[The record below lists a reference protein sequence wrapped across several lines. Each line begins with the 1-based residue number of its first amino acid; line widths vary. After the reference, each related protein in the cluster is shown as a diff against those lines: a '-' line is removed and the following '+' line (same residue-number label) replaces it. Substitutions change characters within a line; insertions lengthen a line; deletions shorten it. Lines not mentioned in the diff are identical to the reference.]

1 MGKETYLAHT
11 ITQTDYEARYDRAA
25 KKLLANKLVLA
36 HILKDCVKEYQACS
50 IMDIAQKYIE
60 GEPEVGTTGVNM
72 DDSNSPEQPDI
83 KPETVV
89 TQAAEVQEMSIQ
101 EVNAPAMNIQAMN
114 TQVTKV
120 QGMGNED
127 ISQNE
132 GTVYY
137 DVRFN
142 AIAPSTEEHGNIRLI
157 INAEAQ
163 NRFKLKYPLTK
174 RAVYYGSRLIS
185 AQHGTVF
192 TKSDYQKLRKVYSIW
207 ICVNPAKKF
216 RNSITRYSLKPET
229 IIGNAVEAPDNYD
242 LINIVMVCLGR
253 MEEWNDNNLIK
264 FLGVL
269 FQNELS
275 AREKKDI
282 LERDFN
288 IPMTETFESEVD
300 DMCNLS
306 QGVAE
311 EAMQKGIEKGRQ
323 EGIQKGIEQG
333 IEQGLEQG
341 RQEGIEQGL
350 EQGRQEGIEQG
361 LERGR
366 QEGIEQGLE
375 RGRQEG
381 IEQGLQQGRI
391 HALIELVNDGVLT
404 IEKAAEKASMSAE
417 EFGNAMKKAYAQE

>member
-1 MGKETYLAHT
+1 MSALLLTAKRRKGSTMGKETYLAHT

-36 HILKDCVKEYQACS
+36 NILKGCVKEYQACS
-50 IMDIAQKYIE
+50 IMDIAQKYIQ

-83 KPETVV
+83 KPETVA
-89 TQAAEVQEMSIQ
+89 TQSAEVQ
-101 EVNAPAMNIQAMN
+101 AMNIQAMNTHSMKVQAMNEQAMNEHAMSIQAMN

-163 NRFKLKYPLTK
+163 NRFKPKYSLTK

-216 RNSITRYSLKPET
+216 RNTITRYSLKPET
-229 IIGNAVEAPDNYD
+229 IIGNAVEAPENYD
-242 LINIVMVCLGR
+242 LINIVMVCLGK

-311 EAMQKGIEKGRQ
+311 KAM
-323 EGIQKGIEQG
+323 
-333 IEQGLEQG
+333 
-341 RQEGIEQGL
+341 
-350 EQGRQEGIEQG
+350 
-361 LERGR
+361 
-366 QEGIEQGLE
+366 
-375 RGRQEG
+375 
-381 IEQGLQQGRI
+381 QQGRTHI
-391 HALIELVNDGVLT
+391 LIELVNDGVLT
-404 IEKAAEKASMSAE
+404 IEKAAEKARMSVE
-417 EFGNAMKKAYAQE
+417 EFRNAMKNAYAQE

>member
-1 MGKETYLAHT
+1 MSALLLTAKRRKGSTMGKETYLAHT

-60 GEPEVGTTGVNM
+60 GEPEVGTTGVYM
-72 DDSNSPEQPDI
+72 DDSSSPEQPDI

-89 TQAAEVQEMSIQ
+89 TQSAEVQ
-101 EVNAPAMNIQAMN
+101 AMNAHAMSIQAMN

-142 AIAPSTEEHGNIRLI
+142 AIAPSTEELENIRLI

-216 RNSITRYSLKPET
+216 RNTITRYSLKPET
-229 IIGNAVEAPDNYD
+229 IIGNAVEAPENYD
-242 LINIVMVCLGR
+242 LINIVMVCLGK

-311 EAMQKGIEKGRQ
+311 EAMQ
-323 EGIQKGIEQG
+323 
-333 IEQGLEQG
+333 QG
-341 RQEGIEQGL
+341 RTHI
-350 EQGRQEGIEQG
+350 
-361 LERGR
+361 
-366 QEGIEQGLE
+366 
-375 RGRQEG
+375 
-381 IEQGLQQGRI
+381 
-391 HALIELVNDGVLT
+391 LIELVNDGVLT
-404 IEKAAEKASMSAE
+404 IEKAAEKARMSVE
-417 EFGNAMKKAYAQE
+417 EFRNAMEKANTQER

>member
-1 MGKETYLAHT
+1 MSALLLTAKRRKGSTMGKETYLAHT

-60 GEPEVGTTGVNM
+60 GEPEVGTTGVYM
-72 DDSNSPEQPDI
+72 DDSSSPEQPDI
-83 KPETVV
+83 KPETVA
-89 TQAAEVQEMSIQ
+89 TQSAEVQ
-101 EVNAPAMNIQAMN
+101 AMNAHAMSIQAMN

-127 ISQNE
+127 
-132 GTVYY
+132 
-137 DVRFN
+137 
-142 AIAPSTEEHGNIRLI
+142 
-157 INAEAQ
+157 
-163 NRFKLKYPLTK
+163 
-174 RAVYYGSRLIS
+174 IS

-216 RNSITRYSLKPET
+216 RNTITRYSLKPET
-229 IIGNAVEAPDNYD
+229 IIGNAVEAPENYD
-242 LINIVMVCLGR
+242 LINIVMVCLGK

-306 QGVAE
+306 QGIAE

-323 EGIQKGIEQG
+323 EGIEQG

-341 RQEGIEQGL
+341 RQEGIERGI
-350 EQGRQEGIEQG
+350 EQGIEQG
-361 LERGR
+361 L
-366 QEGIEQGLE
+366 
-375 RGRQEG
+375 
-381 IEQGLQQGRI
+381 
-391 HALIELVNDGVLT
+391 
-404 IEKAAEKASMSAE
+404 
-417 EFGNAMKKAYAQE
+417 

>member
-1 MGKETYLAHT
+1 MANSCIKKSMLYFLLFCKLNFNRQKKKGSTMGKETYLAHT

-72 DDSNSPEQPDI
+72 DDINSPEQPDI
-83 KPETVV
+83 KPETMA
-89 TQAAEVQEMSIQ
+89 TQSAEVQA
-101 EVNAPAMNIQAMN
+101 VNAQAINAQAMN
-114 TQVTKV
+114 TQAMKVQAMNAQAMNTQAMNAQVTKV

-142 AIAPSTEEHGNIRLI
+142 AIAPSTGEHDNIRLI

-163 NRFKLKYPLTK
+163 NRFKPKYPLTK

-207 ICVNPAKKF
+207 ICVNPAKRF
-216 RNSITRYSLKPET
+216 RNTITRYSLKPET
-229 IIGNAVEAPDNYD
+229 IIGNAVEAPENYD
-242 LINIVMVCLGR
+242 LINIVMVCLGK

-311 EAMQKGIEKGRQ
+311 EAMQKG
-323 EGIQKGIEQG
+323 
-333 IEQGLEQG
+333 
-341 RQEGIEQGL
+341 
-350 EQGRQEGIEQG
+350 
-361 LERGR
+361 
-366 QEGIEQGLE
+366 
-375 RGRQEG
+375 
-381 IEQGLQQGRI
+381 LQQGRTHI
-391 HALIELVNDGVLT
+391 LIELVNDGVLT
-404 IEKAAEKASMSAE
+404 IEKAAEKARMPVE
-417 EFGNAMKKAYAQE
+417 EFRNAMKNAYAQE

>member
-1 MGKETYLAHT
+1 MSALLLTAKRRKGSTMGKETYLAHT

-72 DDSNSPEQPDI
+72 DDSNSHEQPDI
-83 KPETVV
+83 KPETMA
-89 TQAAEVQEMSIQ
+89 TQSAEVQA
-101 EVNAPAMNIQAMN
+101 VNAQAINAQAMN
-114 TQVTKV
+114 TQAMKVQAMNAQAMNTQAMNAQVTKV

-163 NRFKLKYPLTK
+163 NRFKPKYPLTK

-207 ICVNPAKKF
+207 ICVNPAKRF
-216 RNSITRYSLKPET
+216 RNTITRYSLKPET
-229 IIGNAVEAPDNYD
+229 IIGNAVEAPENYD
-242 LINIVMVCLGR
+242 LINIVMVCLGK

-311 EAMQKGIEKGRQ
+311 EAMQKG
-323 EGIQKGIEQG
+323 
-333 IEQGLEQG
+333 LEQG
-341 RQEGIEQGL
+341 RQEGIEQG
-350 EQGRQEGIEQG
+350 RTY
-361 LERGR
+361 
-366 QEGIEQGLE
+366 
-375 RGRQEG
+375 
-381 IEQGLQQGRI
+381 
-391 HALIELVNDGVLT
+391 ALIELVNDGVLT
-404 IEKAAEKASMSAE
+404 IEKAAEKAGMSVE
-417 EFGNAMKKAYAQE
+417 EFKNAMKSANAWSRE

>member
-60 GEPEVGTTGVNM
+60 GEPEVGTTGVYM
-72 DDSNSPEQPDI
+72 DDSSSPEQPDI

-89 TQAAEVQEMSIQ
+89 TRAAEVQ
-101 EVNAPAMNIQAMN
+101 AMNAQAMN

-163 NRFKLKYPLTK
+163 NRFKPKYPLTK

-207 ICVNPAKKF
+207 ICVNPAKRF
-216 RNSITRYSLKPET
+216 RNTITRYSLKPET
-229 IIGNAVEAPDNYD
+229 IIGNAVEAPENYD
-242 LINIVMVCLGR
+242 LINIVMVCLGK

-323 EGIQKGIEQG
+323 EGIQKGIE
-333 IEQGLEQG
+333 LKYT
-341 RQEGIEQGL
+341 L
-350 EQGRQEGIEQG
+350 KY
-361 LERGR
+361 
-366 QEGIEQGLE
+366 
-375 RGRQEG
+375 
-381 IEQGLQQGRI
+381 
-391 HALIELVNDGVLT
+391 T
-404 IEKAAEKASMSAE
+404 P
-417 EFGNAMKKAYAQE
+417 

>member
-1 MGKETYLAHT
+1 MSALLLTAKRRKGSTMGKETYLAHT

-83 KPETVV
+83 KQETVV
-89 TQAAEVQEMSIQ
+89 ARAAEVQAMNAQ
-101 EVNAPAMNIQAMN
+101 EVNAQVINAQAINAQAMNTQSMKVQAMNEQAMNAHAMSIQAMN

-163 NRFKLKYPLTK
+163 NRFKPKYPLTK

-207 ICVNPAKKF
+207 ICVNPAKRF
-216 RNSITRYSLKPET
+216 RNTITRYSLKPET
-229 IIGNAVEAPDNYD
+229 IIGNAVEAPENYD
-242 LINIVMVCLGR
+242 LINIVMVCLGK

-311 EAMQKGIEKGRQ
+311 EAMQKGIEKG
-323 EGIQKGIEQG
+323 
-333 IEQGLEQG
+333 LEQG
-341 RQEGIEQGL
+341 RQEGIEK
-350 EQGRQEGIEQG
+350 
-361 LERGR
+361 
-366 QEGIEQGLE
+366 
-375 RGRQEG
+375 G
-381 IEQGLQQGRI
+381 IEQGLQQGRTHI
-391 HALIELVNDGVLT
+391 LIELVNDGVFT
-404 IEKAAEKASMSAE
+404 IEKAAEKASMSVE
-417 EFGNAMKKAYAQE
+417 EFRNVMKNANTHRRE

>member
-60 GEPEVGTTGVNM
+60 GEPEVGTTGVYM
-72 DDSNSPEQPDI
+72 DDSSSPEQPDI

-89 TQAAEVQEMSIQ
+89 TRAAEVQAVNAQ
-101 EVNAPAMNIQAMN
+101 EVNAQVINAQAINAQAMNTQSMKVQAMNEQAMNAHAMSIQAMN

-142 AIAPSTEEHGNIRLI
+142 AIAPSTEELENIRLI

-216 RNSITRYSLKPET
+216 RNTITRYSLKPET
-229 IIGNAVEAPDNYD
+229 IIGNAVEAPENYD
-242 LINIVMVCLGR
+242 LINIVMVCLGK

-311 EAMQKGIEKGRQ
+311 EAMQ
-323 EGIQKGIEQG
+323 
-333 IEQGLEQG
+333 QG
-341 RQEGIEQGL
+341 RTHI
-350 EQGRQEGIEQG
+350 
-361 LERGR
+361 
-366 QEGIEQGLE
+366 
-375 RGRQEG
+375 
-381 IEQGLQQGRI
+381 
-391 HALIELVNDGVLT
+391 LIELVNDGVLT
-404 IEKAAEKASMSAE
+404 IEKAAEKASMSVE
-417 EFGNAMKKAYAQE
+417 EFRNAMKNAYAQE

>member
-1 MGKETYLAHT
+1 MSALLLTVKRRKGSTMGKETYLAHT

-60 GEPEVGTTGVNM
+60 GEPEVGTTGVYM
-72 DDSNSPEQPDI
+72 DDSSSPEQPDI
-83 KPETVV
+83 KPETMT
-89 TQAAEVQEMSIQ
+89 TQSAEVQAMNAQ
-101 EVNAPAMNIQAMN
+101 EVNAQEVNAQEVNAQAINAQAMNTQSMKVQAMNEQAMNAHAISIQAMN

-142 AIAPSTEEHGNIRLI
+142 AIAPSTEELENIRLI

-216 RNSITRYSLKPET
+216 RNTITRYSLKPET
-229 IIGNAVEAPDNYD
+229 IIGNAVEAPENYD
-242 LINIVMVCLGR
+242 LINIVMVCLGK

-311 EAMQKGIEKGRQ
+311 EAMQKG
-323 EGIQKGIEQG
+323 
-333 IEQGLEQG
+333 
-341 RQEGIEQGL
+341 
-350 EQGRQEGIEQG
+350 
-361 LERGR
+361 
-366 QEGIEQGLE
+366 
-375 RGRQEG
+375 
-381 IEQGLQQGRI
+381 LQQGRTHI
-391 HALIELVNDGVLT
+391 LIELVNDRVLT
-404 IEKAAEKASMSAE
+404 IEKAAEKASMSVE
-417 EFGNAMKKAYAQE
+417 EFRNAMKNAYAQE

>member
-1 MGKETYLAHT
+1 MSALLLTVKRRKGSTMGKETYLAHT

-60 GEPEVGTTGVNM
+60 GEPEVGTTGVYM

-83 KPETVV
+83 KPETMA
-89 TQAAEVQEMSIQ
+89 TQSAEVQAMNAQ
-101 EVNAPAMNIQAMN
+101 EVNAQAINAQAMNTQSMKVQAMNEQAMNAHAISIQAMN

-142 AIAPSTEEHGNIRLI
+142 AIAPSTEELENIRLI

-185 AQHGTVF
+185 AQHGMVF

-216 RNSITRYSLKPET
+216 RNTITRYSLKPET
-229 IIGNAVEAPDNYD
+229 IIGNAVEAPENYD
-242 LINIVMVCLGR
+242 LINIVMVCLGK

-311 EAMQKGIEKGRQ
+311 EAMQKG
-323 EGIQKGIEQG
+323 
-333 IEQGLEQG
+333 LEQG
-341 RQEGIEQGL
+341 RTHI
-350 EQGRQEGIEQG
+350 
-361 LERGR
+361 
-366 QEGIEQGLE
+366 
-375 RGRQEG
+375 
-381 IEQGLQQGRI
+381 
-391 HALIELVNDGVLT
+391 LIELVNDGVLT
-404 IEKAAEKASMSAE
+404 IEKAAEKASMSVE
-417 EFGNAMKKAYAQE
+417 EFRNAMKNAYAQE

>member
-25 KKLLANKLVLA
+25 KKLLANRLVLA
-36 HILKDCVKEYQACS
+36 HILKECVREYQDCS

-60 GEPEVGTTGVNM
+60 GEPEVGTTGVYM

-83 KPETVV
+83 KPEAMR
-89 TQAAEVQEMSIQ
+89 TQATGVQAT
-101 EVNAPAMNIQAMN
+101 NTQAIKAQMMN
-114 TQVTKV
+114 TQPMKV
-120 QGMGNED
+120 QGVSNED

-142 AIAPSTEEHGNIRLI
+142 AIAPSTVEHENIRLI

-207 ICVNPAKKF
+207 ICVNPTKKF
-216 RNSITRYSLKPET
+216 RNTITRYSLKPEN
-229 IIGNAVEAPDNYD
+229 IVGNAVEAPENYD
-242 LINIVMVCLGR
+242 LINIVMVCLGK

-333 IEQGLEQG
+333 RQEGIQKGIEQG
-341 RQEGIEQGL
+341 RQEGMQNGIVQ
-350 EQGRQEGIEQG
+350 GIEQG
-361 LERGR
+361 
-366 QEGIEQGLE
+366 I
-375 RGRQEG
+375 
-381 IEQGLQQGRI
+381 QQGRT
-391 HALIELVNDGVLT
+391 HALVELVNDGAIS
-404 IEKAAEKASMSAE
+404 IEKAAEKASMSVE
-417 EFGNAMKKAYAQE
+417 EFRNAMKSANTQN

>member
-60 GEPEVGTTGVNM
+60 GEPEVGTTGVSM

-83 KPETVV
+83 KPETVAMH
-89 TQAAEVQEMSIQ
+89 AAEAQAMNAQ
-101 EVNAPAMNIQAMN
+101 EVNAPAINAQAMNEQAMNAHAMSIQVMN

-142 AIAPSTEEHGNIRLI
+142 AIAPSTEEHENIRLI

-185 AQHGTVF
+185 AQNGTVF

-216 RNSITRYSLKPET
+216 RNTITRYSLKPET
-229 IIGNAVEAPDNYD
+229 IIGNAVEAPENYD
-242 LINIVMVCLGR
+242 LINIVMVCLGK

-311 EAMQKGIEKGRQ
+311 EAMQKGIEKG
-323 EGIQKGIEQG
+323 

-341 RQEGIEQGL
+341 RQEGM
-350 EQGRQEGIEQG
+350 
-361 LERGR
+361 
-366 QEGIEQGLE
+366 
-375 RGRQEG
+375 
-381 IEQGLQQGRI
+381 EQGLQQGRI
-391 HALIELVNDGVLT
+391 RALIELVNDGVLT
-404 IEKAAEKASMSAE
+404 IEKAAEKASMSVE
-417 EFGNAMKKAYAQE
+417 EFGNAMKKAYAQER

>member
-72 DDSNSPEQPDI
+72 DDSNSHEQPDI
-83 KPETVV
+83 KPETMA
-89 TQAAEVQEMSIQ
+89 TQSAEVQA
-101 EVNAPAMNIQAMN
+101 VNAQAINAQAMN
-114 TQVTKV
+114 TQAMKVQAMNAQAMNTQAMNAQVTKV

-142 AIAPSTEEHGNIRLI
+142 AIAPSTGEHDNIRLI

-163 NRFKLKYPLTK
+163 NRFKPKYPLTK

-207 ICVNPAKKF
+207 ICVNPAKRF
-216 RNSITRYSLKPET
+216 RNTITRYSLKPET
-229 IIGNAVEAPDNYD
+229 IIGNAVEAPENYD
-242 LINIVMVCLGR
+242 LINIVMVCLGK

-311 EAMQKGIEKGRQ
+311 EAMQKG
-323 EGIQKGIEQG
+323 
-333 IEQGLEQG
+333 
-341 RQEGIEQGL
+341 
-350 EQGRQEGIEQG
+350 
-361 LERGR
+361 
-366 QEGIEQGLE
+366 
-375 RGRQEG
+375 
-381 IEQGLQQGRI
+381 LQQGRT

-404 IEKAAEKASMSAE
+404 KEKAAEKASMSVE
-417 EFGNAMKKAYAQE
+417 EFRNAMKNAYAQE

>member
-1 MGKETYLAHT
+1 MSALLLTAKRRKGSTMGKETYLAHT

-60 GEPEVGTTGVNM
+60 GEPEIGTTGVYM
-72 DDSNSPEQPDI
+72 DDSSSPEQPDI
-83 KPETVV
+83 KPEMVA
-89 TQAAEVQEMSIQ
+89 TQSAEMQ
-101 EVNAPAMNIQAMN
+101 AMNTQKMNAQAMN

-142 AIAPSTEEHGNIRLI
+142 AIAPSTEEHENIRLI

-207 ICVNPAKKF
+207 ICVNPAKRF
-216 RNSITRYSLKPET
+216 RNTITRYSLKPEA
-229 IIGNAVEAPDNYD
+229 IIGNAVEAPENYD
-242 LINIVMVCLGR
+242 LINIVMVCLGK

-282 LERDFN
+282 LERDFD

-311 EAMQKGIEKGRQ
+311 KAM
-323 EGIQKGIEQG
+323 
-333 IEQGLEQG
+333 
-341 RQEGIEQGL
+341 
-350 EQGRQEGIEQG
+350 
-361 LERGR
+361 
-366 QEGIEQGLE
+366 
-375 RGRQEG
+375 
-381 IEQGLQQGRI
+381 QQGRTHI
-391 HALIELVNDGVLT
+391 LIELVNDGVLT
-404 IEKAAEKASMSAE
+404 IEKAAEKAMMSVE
-417 EFGNAMKKAYAQE
+417 EFRNAMEKANTQE

>member
-1 MGKETYLAHT
+1 MSVLLLTAKRRKGSTMGKETYLAHT

-72 DDSNSPEQPDI
+72 DDINSPEQPDI

-89 TQAAEVQEMSIQ
+89 TQAAEVQTMNTQ
-101 EVNAPAMNIQAMN
+101 EVNAQAMSIQAMN

-163 NRFKLKYPLTK
+163 NRFKPKYPLTK

-207 ICVNPAKKF
+207 ICVNPAKRF
-216 RNSITRYSLKPET
+216 RNTITRYSLKPET
-229 IIGNAVEAPDNYD
+229 IIGNAVEAPENYD
-242 LINIVMVCLGR
+242 LINIVMVCLGK

-311 EAMQKGIEKGRQ
+311 EAMQKG
-323 EGIQKGIEQG
+323 
-333 IEQGLEQG
+333 LEQG
-341 RQEGIEQGL
+341 RQEGIERGIERGR
-350 EQGRQEGIEQG
+350 EQGIEQG
-361 LERGR
+361 L
-366 QEGIEQGLE
+366 L
-375 RGRQEG
+375 
-381 IEQGLQQGRI
+381 QGRI
-391 HALIELVNDGVLT
+391 HTLIELVNDGVLT
-404 IEKAAEKASMSAE
+404 IEKAAGKAGMSVE
-417 EFGNAMKKAYAQE
+417 EFRNVMKNANTQIQ

>member
-60 GEPEVGTTGVNM
+60 GEPEVGTTGVYM
-72 DDSNSPEQPDI
+72 DDSSSPEQPDI

-89 TQAAEVQEMSIQ
+89 TRAAEVQAMNAQ
-101 EVNAPAMNIQAMN
+101 EVNAQAINAQAINAQAMNTHSMKVQAMNEQAMSIQAMN
-114 TQVTKV
+114 TQVAKV

-137 DVRFN
+137 DVHFN
-142 AIAPSTEEHGNIRLI
+142 AIAPSTEEHENIRLI

-207 ICVNPAKKF
+207 ICVNPAKRF
-216 RNSITRYSLKPET
+216 RNTITRYSLKPEA
-229 IIGNAVEAPDNYD
+229 IIGNAVEAPENYD
-242 LINIVMVCLGR
+242 LINIVMVCLGK

-323 EGIQKGIEQG
+323 EGIEQG
-333 IEQGLEQG
+333 IEQGLE
-341 RQEGIEQGL
+341 
-350 EQGRQEGIEQG
+350 
-361 LERGR
+361 
-366 QEGIEQGLE
+366 
-375 RGRQEG
+375 
-381 IEQGLQQGRI
+381 
-391 HALIELVNDGVLT
+391 
-404 IEKAAEKASMSAE
+404 
-417 EFGNAMKKAYAQE
+417 

>member
-1 MGKETYLAHT
+1 MSALLLTVKRRKGSTMGKETYLAHT

-60 GEPEVGTTGVNM
+60 GEPEVGTTGVYM
-72 DDSNSPEQPDI
+72 DDSSSPEQPDI

-89 TQAAEVQEMSIQ
+89 TRAAEVQAMNAQ
-101 EVNAPAMNIQAMN
+101 EVNAQAINAQAINAQAINAQAMNTQAMNTHSMKVQAMNEQAMSIQAMN

-207 ICVNPAKKF
+207 ICVNPAKRF
-216 RNSITRYSLKPET
+216 RNTITRYSLKPEA
-229 IIGNAVEAPDNYD
+229 IIGNAVEAPENYD
-242 LINIVMVCLGR
+242 LINIVMVCLGK

-311 EAMQKGIEKGRQ
+311 EAMQKG
-323 EGIQKGIEQG
+323 
-333 IEQGLEQG
+333 
-341 RQEGIEQGL
+341 
-350 EQGRQEGIEQG
+350 
-361 LERGR
+361 
-366 QEGIEQGLE
+366 
-375 RGRQEG
+375 
-381 IEQGLQQGRI
+381 LQQGRTHI
-391 HALIELVNDGVLT
+391 LIELVNDGVLT
-404 IEKAAEKASMSAE
+404 IEKAAEKARMSVE
-417 EFGNAMKKAYAQE
+417 EFRNAMEKANTQER

>member
-1 MGKETYLAHT
+1 MSALLLTAKRRKGSTMGKETYLAHT

-25 KKLLANKLVLA
+25 KKLLANKFVLA

-60 GEPEVGTTGVNM
+60 GEPEVGTTGVYM

-83 KPETVV
+83 KPETMA
-89 TQAAEVQEMSIQ
+89 TQSAEVQA
-101 EVNAPAMNIQAMN
+101 VNAQAINAQAMN
-114 TQVTKV
+114 TQAMKVQAMNAQAMNTQAMNAQVTKV

-163 NRFKLKYPLTK
+163 NRFKPKYPLTK

-185 AQHGTVF
+185 AQNGTVF

-207 ICVNPAKKF
+207 ICVNPAKRF
-216 RNSITRYSLKPET
+216 RNTITRYSLKPET
-229 IIGNAVEAPDNYD
+229 IIGNAVEAPENYD
-242 LINIVMVCLGR
+242 LINIVMVCLGK

-311 EAMQKGIEKGRQ
+311 KAM
-323 EGIQKGIEQG
+323 
-333 IEQGLEQG
+333 
-341 RQEGIEQGL
+341 
-350 EQGRQEGIEQG
+350 
-361 LERGR
+361 
-366 QEGIEQGLE
+366 
-375 RGRQEG
+375 
-381 IEQGLQQGRI
+381 QQGRTHI
-391 HALIELVNDGVLT
+391 LIELVNDGVLT
-404 IEKAAEKASMSAE
+404 IEKAAEKARMPVE
-417 EFGNAMKKAYAQE
+417 EFRNAMEKANTQER

>member
-1 MGKETYLAHT
+1 MSALLLTAKRRKGSTMGKETYLAHT

-60 GEPEVGTTGVNM
+60 GEPEVGTTGVYM
-72 DDSNSPEQPDI
+72 DDSSSPEQPDI

-89 TQAAEVQEMSIQ
+89 TRAAEVQAVNAQ
-101 EVNAPAMNIQAMN
+101 EVNAQVINAQAINAQAMNTQSMKVQAMNEQAMNAHAMSIQAMN

-142 AIAPSTEEHGNIRLI
+142 AIAPSTEELENIRLI

-216 RNSITRYSLKPET
+216 RNTITRYSLKPET
-229 IIGNAVEAPDNYD
+229 IIGNAVEAPENYD
-242 LINIVMVCLGR
+242 LINIVMVCLGK

-311 EAMQKGIEKGRQ
+311 EAMQ
-323 EGIQKGIEQG
+323 
-333 IEQGLEQG
+333 QG
-341 RQEGIEQGL
+341 RTHI
-350 EQGRQEGIEQG
+350 
-361 LERGR
+361 
-366 QEGIEQGLE
+366 
-375 RGRQEG
+375 
-381 IEQGLQQGRI
+381 
-391 HALIELVNDGVLT
+391 LIELVNDGVLT
-404 IEKAAEKASMSAE
+404 IEKAAEKARMSVE
-417 EFGNAMKKAYAQE
+417 EFRNAMEKANTQER

>member
-89 TQAAEVQEMSIQ
+89 TQAAE
-101 EVNAPAMNIQAMN
+101 AQAMN

-229 IIGNAVEAPDNYD
+229 IIGNAVEAPENYD
-242 LINIVMVCLGR
+242 LINIVMVYLGK

-311 EAMQKGIEKGRQ
+311 EAMQKGIEKG
-323 EGIQKGIEQG
+323 IQKGIEQG
-333 IEQGLEQG
+333 IEQGLE
-341 RQEGIEQGL
+341 L
-350 EQGRQEGIEQG
+350 KY
-361 LERGR
+361 
-366 QEGIEQGLE
+366 
-375 RGRQEG
+375 
-381 IEQGLQQGRI
+381 
-391 HALIELVNDGVLT
+391 T
-404 IEKAAEKASMSAE
+404 P
-417 EFGNAMKKAYAQE
+417 

>member
-36 HILKDCVKEYQACS
+36 HILKDCVKEYQACN

-72 DDSNSPEQPDI
+72 DDSNSHEQPDI
-83 KPETVV
+83 KPETMA
-89 TQAAEVQEMSIQ
+89 TQSAEVQA
-101 EVNAPAMNIQAMN
+101 VNAQAINAQAMN
-114 TQVTKV
+114 TQAMKVQAMNAQAMNTQAMNAQVTKV

-163 NRFKLKYPLTK
+163 NRFKPKYPLTK

-185 AQHGTVF
+185 AQNGTVF
-192 TKSDYQKLRKVYSIW
+192 TKSDYQKLLKVYSIW

-216 RNSITRYSLKPET
+216 RNTITRYSLKPET
-229 IIGNAVEAPDNYD
+229 IIGNAIEAPENYD
-242 LINIVMVCLGR
+242 LINIVMVCLGK

-311 EAMQKGIEKGRQ
+311 EAMQKGIE
-323 EGIQKGIEQG
+323 
-333 IEQGLEQG
+333 
-341 RQEGIEQGL
+341 
-350 EQGRQEGIEQG
+350 
-361 LERGR
+361 
-366 QEGIEQGLE
+366 
-375 RGRQEG
+375 
-381 IEQGLQQGRI
+381 QGLQQGRT
-391 HALIELVNDGVLT
+391 HTLIELVNDGVLT
-404 IEKAAEKASMSAE
+404 IEKAAEKASMSVE
-417 EFGNAMKKAYAQE
+417 EFRNAIKNVNTQIQ

>member
-83 KPETVV
+83 KPETVA
-89 TQAAEVQEMSIQ
+89 THATEV
-101 EVNAPAMNIQAMN
+101 QAMN

-242 LINIVMVCLGR
+242 LINIVMVYLGR

-311 EAMQKGIEKGRQ
+311 EAMQKGIEKG
-323 EGIQKGIEQG
+323 IQKGIEQG
-333 IEQGLEQG
+333 LEQ
-341 RQEGIEQGL
+341 
-350 EQGRQEGIEQG
+350 
-361 LERGR
+361 
-366 QEGIEQGLE
+366 
-375 RGRQEG
+375 GRQEG

-404 IEKAAEKASMSAE
+404 IEKAAEKAGMSAE
-417 EFGNAMKKAYAQE
+417 EFGNAMKNANTQIQ

>member
-1 MGKETYLAHT
+1 MSALLLTAKRRKGSTMGKETYLAHT

-25 KKLLANKLVLA
+25 KKLLANKFVLA

-60 GEPEVGTTGVNM
+60 GEPEVGTTGGYM
-72 DDSNSPEQPDI
+72 DDSSSPEQPDI

-89 TQAAEVQEMSIQ
+89 TRAAEVQAVNAQ
-101 EVNAPAMNIQAMN
+101 EVNAQEVNAQVINAQAINAQAMNTQSMKVQAMNEQAMNAHAMSIQAMN

-163 NRFKLKYPLTK
+163 NRFKPKYPLTK

-216 RNSITRYSLKPET
+216 RNTITRYSLKPET
-229 IIGNAVEAPDNYD
+229 IIGNAVEAPENYD
-242 LINIVMVCLGR
+242 LINIVMVCLGK

-311 EAMQKGIEKGRQ
+311 KAM
-323 EGIQKGIEQG
+323 
-333 IEQGLEQG
+333 
-341 RQEGIEQGL
+341 
-350 EQGRQEGIEQG
+350 
-361 LERGR
+361 
-366 QEGIEQGLE
+366 
-375 RGRQEG
+375 
-381 IEQGLQQGRI
+381 QQGRTHI
-391 HALIELVNDGVLT
+391 LIELVNDGVLT
-404 IEKAAEKASMSAE
+404 IEKAAEKARMPVE
-417 EFGNAMKKAYAQE
+417 EFRNAMEKANTQER

>member
-60 GEPEVGTTGVNM
+60 GEPEIGTTGVYM
-72 DDSNSPEQPDI
+72 DDSNSPVQPDI
-83 KPETVV
+83 KRETVV
-89 TQAAEVQEMSIQ
+89 TQAAEAQAMKVQVMNTQEENAQAINAQAMS
-101 EVNAPAMNIQAMN
+101 IQAMN

-163 NRFKLKYPLTK
+163 NRFKPKYPLTK

-185 AQHGTVF
+185 AQNGTVF

-216 RNSITRYSLKPET
+216 RNTITRYSLKPET
-229 IIGNAVEAPDNYD
+229 IIGNAVEAPENYD
-242 LINIVMVCLGR
+242 LINIVMVCLGK

-333 IEQGLEQG
+333 
-341 RQEGIEQGL
+341 
-350 EQGRQEGIEQG
+350 
-361 LERGR
+361 
-366 QEGIEQGLE
+366 
-375 RGRQEG
+375 
-381 IEQGLQQGRI
+381 LQQGRI

-404 IEKAAEKASMSAE
+404 IEKAAEKAGMSVE
-417 EFGNAMKKAYAQE
+417 EFRNAMKNANAQIQ

>member
-60 GEPEVGTTGVNM
+60 GEPEVGTTGVYM

-89 TQAAEVQEMSIQ
+89 TRAAEVQAMNAQ
-101 EVNAPAMNIQAMN
+101 EVNAQAINAQAINAQAMNTQAMNTHSMKVQAMNEQAMSIQAMN
-114 TQVTKV
+114 TQVAKV

-142 AIAPSTEEHGNIRLI
+142 AIAPSTEEHENIRLI

-207 ICVNPAKKF
+207 ICVNPAKRF
-216 RNSITRYSLKPET
+216 RNTITRYSLKPET
-229 IIGNAVEAPDNYD
+229 IIGNAVEAPENYD
-242 LINIVMVCLGR
+242 LINIVMVCLGK

-282 LERDFN
+282 LERDFD

-311 EAMQKGIEKGRQ
+311 EAMQKG
-323 EGIQKGIEQG
+323 
-333 IEQGLEQG
+333 LEQG
-341 RQEGIEQGL
+341 RQEGIEQG
-350 EQGRQEGIEQG
+350 RTY
-361 LERGR
+361 
-366 QEGIEQGLE
+366 
-375 RGRQEG
+375 
-381 IEQGLQQGRI
+381 
-391 HALIELVNDGVLT
+391 ALIELVNDGVLT
-404 IEKAAEKASMSAE
+404 IEKAAEKAGMSVE
-417 EFGNAMKKAYAQE
+417 EFKNAMKSANAWSRE

>member
-60 GEPEVGTTGVNM
+60 GEPEVGTTGVYM
-72 DDSNSPEQPDI
+72 DDSSSPEQPDI

-89 TQAAEVQEMSIQ
+89 TRAAEVQ
-101 EVNAPAMNIQAMN
+101 AMNAQAMN

-163 NRFKLKYPLTK
+163 NRFKPKYPLTK

-207 ICVNPAKKF
+207 ICVNPAKRF
-216 RNSITRYSLKPET
+216 RNTITRYSLKPET
-229 IIGNAVEAPDNYD
+229 IIGNAVEAPENYD
-242 LINIVMVCLGR
+242 LINIVMVCLGK

-282 LERDFN
+282 LERAFN

-333 IEQGLEQG
+333 
-341 RQEGIEQGL
+341 RQ
-350 EQGRQEGIEQG
+350 
-361 LERGR
+361 
-366 QEGIEQGLE
+366 
-375 RGRQEG
+375 
-381 IEQGLQQGRI
+381 
-391 HALIELVNDGVLT
+391 
-404 IEKAAEKASMSAE
+404 
-417 EFGNAMKKAYAQE
+417 

>member
-60 GEPEVGTTGVNM
+60 GEPEVGTTGVYM

-83 KPETVV
+83 KPETMA
-89 TQAAEVQEMSIQ
+89 TQSAEVQAMNAQ
-101 EVNAPAMNIQAMN
+101 EVNAQEVNAQAINAQAMNTQSMKVQAMNEQAMNAHAISIQAMN

-163 NRFKLKYPLTK
+163 NRFKPKYPLTK

-185 AQHGTVF
+185 AQNGTVF
-192 TKSDYQKLRKVYSIW
+192 TKSDYQKLCKVYSIW

-216 RNSITRYSLKPET
+216 RNTIMRYSLKPET
-229 IIGNAVEAPDNYD
+229 IIGNAVEAPENYD
-242 LINIVMVCLGR
+242 LINIVMVCLGK

-269 FQNELS
+269 LQNELS

-323 EGIQKGIEQG
+323 EGIQKGIE
-333 IEQGLEQG
+333 
-341 RQEGIEQGL
+341 
-350 EQGRQEGIEQG
+350 
-361 LERGR
+361 
-366 QEGIEQGLE
+366 
-375 RGRQEG
+375 
-381 IEQGLQQGRI
+381 
-391 HALIELVNDGVLT
+391 
-404 IEKAAEKASMSAE
+404 
-417 EFGNAMKKAYAQE
+417 

>member
-1 MGKETYLAHT
+1 MSALLLTVKRRKGSTMGKETYLAHT

-60 GEPEVGTTGVNM
+60 GEPEVGTTGVYM
-72 DDSNSPEQPDI
+72 DDSSSPEQPDI

-89 TQAAEVQEMSIQ
+89 TRAAEVQAVNAQ
-101 EVNAPAMNIQAMN
+101 EVNAQVINAQAINAQAMNTQSMKVQAMNEQAMNAHAMSIQAMN

-142 AIAPSTEEHGNIRLI
+142 AIAPSTEELENIRLI

-216 RNSITRYSLKPET
+216 RNTITRYSLKPET
-229 IIGNAVEAPDNYD
+229 IIGNAVEAPENYD
-242 LINIVMVCLGR
+242 LINIVMVCLGK

-311 EAMQKGIEKGRQ
+311 EAMQKG
-323 EGIQKGIEQG
+323 
-333 IEQGLEQG
+333 
-341 RQEGIEQGL
+341 
-350 EQGRQEGIEQG
+350 

-366 QEGIEQGLE
+366 QEGIEQG
-375 RGRQEG
+375 
-381 IEQGLQQGRI
+381 IE
-391 HALIELVNDGVLT
+391 
-404 IEKAAEKASMSAE
+404 
-417 EFGNAMKKAYAQE
+417 

>member
-83 KPETVV
+83 KPETVA
-89 TQAAEVQEMSIQ
+89 THATEV
-101 EVNAPAMNIQAMN
+101 QAMN

-242 LINIVMVCLGR
+242 LINIVMVYLGR

-264 FLGVL
+264 FLGVM

-366 QEGIEQGLE
+366 Q
-375 RGRQEG
+375 
-381 IEQGLQQGRI
+381 
-391 HALIELVNDGVLT
+391 VKYT
-404 IEKAAEKASMSAE
+404 P
-417 EFGNAMKKAYAQE
+417 

>member
-60 GEPEVGTTGVNM
+60 GEPEVGTTGVYM
-72 DDSNSPEQPDI
+72 DDSSSPEQPDI

-89 TQAAEVQEMSIQ
+89 TRAAEVQAMNAQ
-101 EVNAPAMNIQAMN
+101 EVNAQAINAQAMKVQAMNAQAMN

-142 AIAPSTEEHGNIRLI
+142 AIAPSTEEHENIRLI

-216 RNSITRYSLKPET
+216 RNTITRYSLKPET
-229 IIGNAVEAPDNYD
+229 IIGNAVEAPENYD
-242 LINIVMVCLGR
+242 LINIVMVCLGK

-311 EAMQKGIEKGRQ
+311 EAMQKG
-323 EGIQKGIEQG
+323 
-333 IEQGLEQG
+333 LEQG
-341 RQEGIEQGL
+341 RQEGIEQG
-350 EQGRQEGIEQG
+350 RTY
-361 LERGR
+361 
-366 QEGIEQGLE
+366 
-375 RGRQEG
+375 
-381 IEQGLQQGRI
+381 
-391 HALIELVNDGVLT
+391 ALIVKYT
-404 IEKAAEKASMSAE
+404 P
-417 EFGNAMKKAYAQE
+417 

>member
-60 GEPEVGTTGVNM
+60 GEPEVGTTGVYM
-72 DDSNSPEQPDI
+72 DDSNSLEQPDI

-89 TQAAEVQEMSIQ
+89 TRAAEVQAMNAQ
-101 EVNAPAMNIQAMN
+101 EVNAQAINAQAINAQAMNTQAMNTHSMKVQAMNEQAMSIQAMN
-114 TQVTKV
+114 TQVAKV

-142 AIAPSTEEHGNIRLI
+142 AIAPSTEEHENIRLI

-163 NRFKLKYPLTK
+163 NRFKLKYPLIK

-207 ICVNPAKKF
+207 ICVNPAKRF
-216 RNSITRYSLKPET
+216 RNTITRYSLKPEA
-229 IIGNAVEAPDNYD
+229 IIGNAVEAPENYD
-242 LINIVMVCLGR
+242 LINIVMVCLGK

-282 LERDFN
+282 LERDFD

-311 EAMQKGIEKGRQ
+311 KAM
-323 EGIQKGIEQG
+323 
-333 IEQGLEQG
+333 
-341 RQEGIEQGL
+341 
-350 EQGRQEGIEQG
+350 
-361 LERGR
+361 
-366 QEGIEQGLE
+366 
-375 RGRQEG
+375 
-381 IEQGLQQGRI
+381 QQGRTHI
-391 HALIELVNDGVLT
+391 LIELVNDGVLT
-404 IEKAAEKASMSAE
+404 IEKAAEKASMSVE
-417 EFGNAMKKAYAQE
+417 EFRNAMKNAYAQE

>member
-1 MGKETYLAHT
+1 MGKATYLAHT

-72 DDSNSPEQPDI
+72 DDINSPEQPDI
-83 KPETVV
+83 KLETVV
-89 TQAAEVQEMSIQ
+89 TRAAEVQ
-101 EVNAPAMNIQAMN
+101 AMNAQAMN

-163 NRFKLKYPLTK
+163 NRFKPKYPLTK

-185 AQHGTVF
+185 AQNGTVF
-192 TKSDYQKLRKVYSIW
+192 TKSDYQKLLKVYSIW

-216 RNSITRYSLKPET
+216 RNTITRYSLKPET
-229 IIGNAVEAPDNYD
+229 IIGNAVEAPENYD
-242 LINIVMVCLGR
+242 LINIVMVCLGK

-311 EAMQKGIEKGRQ
+311 EAMQKGIEKG
-323 EGIQKGIEQG
+323 IE
-333 IEQGLEQG
+333 
-341 RQEGIEQGL
+341 
-350 EQGRQEGIEQG
+350 
-361 LERGR
+361 
-366 QEGIEQGLE
+366 
-375 RGRQEG
+375 
-381 IEQGLQQGRI
+381 QGRI
-391 HALIELVNDGVLT
+391 HALIVKYT
-404 IEKAAEKASMSAE
+404 P
-417 EFGNAMKKAYAQE
+417 

>member
-50 IMDIAQKYIE
+50 IMDIVQKYIE

-72 DDSNSPEQPDI
+72 DDINSPEQPDI
-83 KPETVV
+83 KRETVV
-89 TQAAEVQEMSIQ
+89 TQAAEAQAMKVQVMNTQ
-101 EVNAPAMNIQAMN
+101 EENAQAMNTQSMKVQAMNAQAMSIQAMN

-142 AIAPSTEEHGNIRLI
+142 AIAPSIEEHGNIRLI

-163 NRFKLKYPLTK
+163 NRFKPKYPLTK

-185 AQHGTVF
+185 AQNGTVF

-216 RNSITRYSLKPET
+216 RNTITRYSLKPET
-229 IIGNAVEAPDNYD
+229 IIGNAVEAPENYD
-242 LINIVMVCLGR
+242 LINIVMVCLGK

-333 IEQGLEQG
+333 
-341 RQEGIEQGL
+341 RQEGMQKGMAQGIEQG
-350 EQGRQEGIEQG
+350 IEQG
-361 LERGR
+361 
-366 QEGIEQGLE
+366 I
-375 RGRQEG
+375 
-381 IEQGLQQGRI
+381 QQGRT
-391 HALIELVNDGVLT
+391 HALAELVNDGVLT
-404 IEKAAEKASMSAE
+404 IEKAAEKAGMSVE
-417 EFGNAMKKAYAQE
+417 EFRNAMKKAYAQE

>member
-60 GEPEVGTTGVNM
+60 GEPEVGTTGVYM
-72 DDSNSPEQPDI
+72 DDSSSPEQPDI
-83 KPETVV
+83 KPETVA
-89 TQAAEVQEMSIQ
+89 TRSAEVQAVNAQ
-101 EVNAPAMNIQAMN
+101 EVNAQAINAQAMKVQAMNAQAMNAQAMKVQAMNAQAMN

-142 AIAPSTEEHGNIRLI
+142 AIAPSTEEHENIRLI

-207 ICVNPAKKF
+207 ICVNPAKRF
-216 RNSITRYSLKPET
+216 RNTITRYSLKPET
-229 IIGNAVEAPDNYD
+229 IIGNAVEAPENYD
-242 LINIVMVCLGR
+242 LINIVMVCLGE

-311 EAMQKGIEKGRQ
+311 EAMQKG
-323 EGIQKGIEQG
+323 
-333 IEQGLEQG
+333 LEQ
-341 RQEGIEQGL
+341 
-350 EQGRQEGIEQG
+350 
-361 LERGR
+361 
-366 QEGIEQGLE
+366 
-375 RGRQEG
+375 GRQEG

-391 HALIELVNDGVLT
+391 HALIELVNDRVLT
-404 IEKAAEKASMSAE
+404 IEKAAEKADMSVE
-417 EFGNAMKKAYAQE
+417 EFRNEMKNANAQIQ

>member
-1 MGKETYLAHT
+1 MSALLLTAKRRKGSTMGKETYLAHT

-60 GEPEVGTTGVNM
+60 GEPEVGTTGVYM
-72 DDSNSPEQPDI
+72 DDSSSPEQPDI

-89 TQAAEVQEMSIQ
+89 TRAAEVQAMNAQ
-101 EVNAPAMNIQAMN
+101 EVNAQAINAQAMKVQAMNAQAMN

-142 AIAPSTEEHGNIRLI
+142 AIAPSTEELENIRLI

-216 RNSITRYSLKPET
+216 RNTITRYSIKPET
-229 IIGNAVEAPDNYD
+229 IIGNAVEAPENYD
-242 LINIVMVCLGR
+242 LINIVMVCLGK

-311 EAMQKGIEKGRQ
+311 EAMQKG
-323 EGIQKGIEQG
+323 
-333 IEQGLEQG
+333 
-341 RQEGIEQGL
+341 
-350 EQGRQEGIEQG
+350 

-366 QEGIEQGLE
+366 QEGIEQ
-375 RGRQEG
+375 G

-404 IEKAAEKASMSAE
+404 IEKAAEKACISVE
-417 EFGNAMKKAYAQE
+417 EFRNVMKNANTQS

>member
-72 DDSNSPEQPDI
+72 DDINSPEQPDI
-83 KPETVV
+83 KLETIV
-89 TQAAEVQEMSIQ
+89 TQVAEVQTMNTQVMS
-101 EVNAPAMNIQAMN
+101 IQAMN

-163 NRFKLKYPLTK
+163 NRFKPKYPLTK

-185 AQHGTVF
+185 AQNGTVF
-192 TKSDYQKLRKVYSIW
+192 TKSDYQKLCKVYSIW

-216 RNSITRYSLKPET
+216 RNTITRYSLKPET
-229 IIGNAVEAPDNYD
+229 IIGNAVEAPENYD
-242 LINIVMVCLGR
+242 LINIVMVCLGK

-288 IPMTETFESEVD
+288 IPMTEIFESEVD

-323 EGIQKGIEQG
+323 EGIQKGIE
-333 IEQGLEQG
+333 
-341 RQEGIEQGL
+341 
-350 EQGRQEGIEQG
+350 
-361 LERGR
+361 
-366 QEGIEQGLE
+366 
-375 RGRQEG
+375 
-381 IEQGLQQGRI
+381 
-391 HALIELVNDGVLT
+391 
-404 IEKAAEKASMSAE
+404 
-417 EFGNAMKKAYAQE
+417 

>member
-60 GEPEVGTTGVNM
+60 GEPEVGTTGVYM
-72 DDSNSPEQPDI
+72 DDSNSLEQPDI

-89 TQAAEVQEMSIQ
+89 TRAAEVQAMNAQ
-101 EVNAPAMNIQAMN
+101 EVNAQAINAQAINAQAMNTQAMNTHSMKVQAMNEQAMSIQAMN
-114 TQVTKV
+114 TQVAKV

-142 AIAPSTEEHGNIRLI
+142 AIAPSTEEHENIRLI

-163 NRFKLKYPLTK
+163 NRFKLKYPLIK

-216 RNSITRYSLKPET
+216 RNTITRYSLKPET
-229 IIGNAVEAPDNYD
+229 IIGNAVEAPENYD
-242 LINIVMVCLGR
+242 LINIVMVCLGK

-311 EAMQKGIEKGRQ
+311 EAMQKG
-323 EGIQKGIEQG
+323 
-333 IEQGLEQG
+333 LEQG
-341 RQEGIEQGL
+341 RQEGIEQG
-350 EQGRQEGIEQG
+350 RTY
-361 LERGR
+361 
-366 QEGIEQGLE
+366 
-375 RGRQEG
+375 
-381 IEQGLQQGRI
+381 
-391 HALIELVNDGVLT
+391 ALIELVNDGVLT
-404 IEKAAEKASMSAE
+404 IEKAAEKAGMSVE
-417 EFGNAMKKAYAQE
+417 EFKNAMKSANAWSRE